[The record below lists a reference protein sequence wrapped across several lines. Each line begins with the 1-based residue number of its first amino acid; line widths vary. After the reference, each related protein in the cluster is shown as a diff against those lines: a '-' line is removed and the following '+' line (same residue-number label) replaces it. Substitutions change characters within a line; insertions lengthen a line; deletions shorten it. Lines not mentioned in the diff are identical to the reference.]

1 MDYILFKMHVNSN
14 KQQYM
19 SSLSTQISI
28 FQYILWRKIDLD
40 CYRIFKNDTHTDNI
54 IGPW

>member
-1 MDYILFKMHVNSN
+1 
-14 KQQYM
+14 M